1 MANLKFI
8 SSLGI
13 EAFKA
18 STNSTTIE
26 IVKNPKTGKLFFV
39 TDAGIKGGLPAGTT
53 EANLPEIMASPQI
66 SAVEGDKGQFY
77 LLHKKQSNN
86 VIMSL

>member
-1 MANLKFI
+1 MANLKFN

-26 IVKNPKTGKLFFV
+26 IVKNPKTKKLFFT

-53 EANLPEIMASPQI
+53 EESLKDIMANPQI
-66 SAVEGDKGQFY
+66 SHVTGDKGDFY